1 MAKILSLTSAIS
13 RESLEQTFS
22 SKVGGGGKG
31 GVWGDPG
38 AADGWAGG
46 GGGVSGETLPPTV
59 GDFRSGVNGEMLPRI
74 PGDEPVS
81 ETTLFL

>member
-38 AADGWAGG
+38 ATVGCGA
-46 GGGVSGETLPPTV
+46 GGGVSGETLPRTV

-81 ETTLFL
+81 ETPLFL